1 MTAKFMPHS
10 AMKAVQW
17 EITKGHL
24 RAMWVLDGSI
34 SSGEINKPY
43 RFEKVKDFIE
53 DFISEFES
61 NGYDEGI
68 D

>member
-1 MTAKFMPHS
+1 
-10 AMKAVQW
+10 
-17 EITKGHL
+17 
-24 RAMWVLDGSI
+24 MWVLDGSI
-34 SSGEINKPY
+34 SSGEINRPY